1 MYVECC
7 SARLISSD
15 GPDPRHTAAP
25 LIDQRLQRVRILLQG
40 LEHKINLTRKNLR
53 CDARETAPRRAHI
66 DHAIRVQI
74 AAPRIFQNARVR
86 SAPTIKIGPS
96 PELQTTLRQYDIC
109 KPPQHQRTVL
119 VPELFCLKQRA
130 IP

>member
-25 LIDQRLQRVRILLQG
+25 LIDQRLQRVRILLQR
-40 LEHKINLTRKNLR
+40 LDHKIILTRKNLR

-74 AAPRIFQNARVR
+74 SAPRIFKNARVR
-86 SAPTIKIGPS
+86 SSPTIKICPS
-96 PELQTTLRQYDIC
+96 PHLPPTLPQYSL
-109 KPPQHQRTVL
+109 P
-119 VPELFCLKQRA
+119 
-130 IP
+130 